1 MFLEQEYL
9 RWMAAAKGSE
19 QQSWKLAE
27 TVEQM
32 KRHRTLRSLHCR
44 E

>member
-9 RWMAAAKGSE
+9 RWMTAAKGPE
-19 QQSWKLAE
+19 QQGWKLAG
-27 TVEQM
+27 TVEQT
-32 KRHRTLRSLHCR
+32 KRHRTLRSLRCR